1 MPSRRVR
8 IPDGRATLRKSCHL
22 GTGSIYL
29 DENNSGEYELSDDEV
44 MKIITNEGF
53 RKTLGKRAWEII
65 VDKGPGNVQHQDTV
79 WKEHR
84 FYNNPDGDLWS
95 AFNDIRFNLALDG
108 CIQAAGADKLRFH
121 GNMTVGISDNWTF
134 GNPNTGFRTPFQ
146 FWHRLPNRYQFFPEQ
161 RFLDLETRKWVKPFK
176 ISGRRHAAYTI
187 TVNRS
192 SASGAEVRYDPY
204 NR

>member
-8 IPDGRATLRKSCHL
+8 IPDGRATLRKTCHL

-29 DENNSGEYELSDDEV
+29 DENNSGEYELTDDEV

-108 CIQAAGADKLRFH
+108 
-121 GNMTVGISDNWTF
+121 
-134 GNPNTGFRTPFQ
+134 
-146 FWHRLPNRYQFFPEQ
+146 
-161 RFLDLETRKWVKPFK
+161 
-176 ISGRRHAAYTI
+176 
-187 TVNRS
+187 
-192 SASGAEVRYDPY
+192 
-204 NR
+204 